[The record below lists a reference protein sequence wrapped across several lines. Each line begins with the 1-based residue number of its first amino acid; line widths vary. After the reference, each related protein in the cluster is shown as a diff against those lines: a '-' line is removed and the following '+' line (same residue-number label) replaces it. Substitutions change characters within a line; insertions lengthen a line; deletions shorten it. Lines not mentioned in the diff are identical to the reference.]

1 MYLSIYVHGW
11 ERQIRKQ
18 RSGPGPLSSSSQ
30 VQVPKIVEP
39 VPAVSPARQRIWR
52 ARHVLQNIDRVF
64 VELLDEDRGAAL
76 RREILKALRLYLR
89 A

>member
-1 MYLSIYVHGW
+1 M
-11 ERQIRKQ
+11 
-18 RSGPGPLSSSSQ
+18 
-30 VQVPKIVEP
+30 PKVVEP

-76 RREILKALRLYLR
+76 RREILKVPGLL
-89 A
+89 